1 MPPKKQKGEKKGRG
15 RAPSNSGGLLAT
27 SLGHSREASP
37 AAEQDTDEEP
47 SDFDIRE
54 ATPQEGPTLSAND
67 VARLHAKIALL
78 ESKLTSTYFDQ
89 SGRGS
94 AQKCPIWKYGSQR
107 PLSTDT
113 PTMDKPSSLLPMR
126 RAVLDWLGVHSFV
139 LRLSD
144 EEKKMMDPT
153 ELAIYRANRAE
164 FQATWAPSS
173 LTHLHH
179 DVYMELKRH
188 LSRSILVAHIFT
200 QVSPEQ
206 HECAARLWDALLVA
220 FHPHSHQVVSAV
232 IAEAASTILQGP
244 DHDISDPT
252 KAFRRWDAAV
262 ASLHQNAGDLPT
274 LDAKTLCTCLMIAS
288 MYASKQDA
296 YYQAYMHLQ
305 ATLALP
311 TATLD
316 PHTVRTAAVNAFN
329 AEQRRRSSSAPESV
343 LGFAAAATGFRRPP
357 TGTSTPAASCCRC
370 PHHCV
375 LPDGT
380 FRHVRVE
387 AHIAAVPDRDSEP
400 DVSEH
405 TRRAYRVYKA
415 AITAST
421 SSTADIDRATR
432 ALQEERQSDL
442 ERARYYRMQEDEE
455 ALLAIAAA
463 REYDSDE

>member
-1 MPPKKQKGEKKGRG
+1 MRQ
-15 RAPSNSGGLLAT
+15 RAPYNSGGLWTT

-37 AAEQDTDEEP
+37 AAEQATDEEP

-54 ATPQEGPTLSAND
+54 VAPREDSTLSADD
-67 VARLHAKIALL
+67 VALLRAKIELL
-78 ESKLTSTYFDQ
+78 ESKLTTAYFDQ
-89 SGRGS
+89 SGRGR

-126 RAVLDWLGVHSFV
+126 RAVLDWLGAHSFV
-139 LRLSD
+139 LRLSV
-144 EEKKMMDPT
+144 EEKKMMDHT

-274 LDAKTLCTCLMIAS
+274 LDAKTLSACLMIAS
-288 MYASKQDA
+288 MHASKQDS

-311 TATLD
+311 SATLD
-316 PHTVRTAAVNAFN
+316 PHTVRTAAVNDFN
-329 AEQRRRSSSAPESV
+329 AEQRRRSSTSRAPESV

-357 TGTSTPAASCCRC
+357 TGTSTPASSCCRC

-415 AITAST
+415 AIDAS
-421 SSTADIDRATR
+421 APHGDIERLSR
-432 ALQEERQSDL
+432 ALKEERQSDR
-442 ERARYYRMQEDEE
+442 ERARYHRMQEEEE
-455 ALLAIAAA
+455 AVMAIAAA
-463 REYDSDE
+463 RDYSYYDSDE